1 MAKVSF
7 TGEQTK
13 AIELRDKNLLVSAAA
28 GSGKTAVLVER
39 IIRRILDEKGF
50 RTEIICGVPSFCAVA
65 AKLNISLVEWQEQMH
80 ILPAAHLKDLKKD
93 YSGTTVY
100 MKTGK
105 KLSNLKA
112 LIDQSQYE
120 VYAVQNCGME
130 NEQIFYGEE
139 ELPDQSD
146 YYTTVITKEIRSK

>member
-1 MAKVSF
+1 MQ
-7 TGEQTK
+7 GRMG
-13 AIELRDKNLLVSAAA
+13 I
-28 GSGKTAVLVER
+28 
-39 IIRRILDEKGF
+39 
-50 RTEIICGVPSFCAVA
+50 
-65 AKLNISLVEWQEQMH
+65 M
-80 ILPAAHLKDLKKD
+80 
-93 YSGTTVY
+93 